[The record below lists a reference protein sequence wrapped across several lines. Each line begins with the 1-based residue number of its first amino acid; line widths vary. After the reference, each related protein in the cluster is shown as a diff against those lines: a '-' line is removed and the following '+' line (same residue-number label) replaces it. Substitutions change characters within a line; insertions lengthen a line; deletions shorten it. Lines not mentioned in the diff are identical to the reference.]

1 MGRSWEQVKA
11 ERDTPATRAGYDRAR
26 RTFEFAEQ
34 VRTLREQAGISQVE
48 LARRMGTSQSAV
60 ARLEGGG
67 TMPTLDT
74 LERVAA
80 ALGAE
85 LVVELRAAG

>member
-1 MGRSWEQVKA
+1 MGRTWKDVKA
-11 ERDTPATRAGYDRAR
+11 ERDTPAVRAGYDRAR
-26 RTFEFAEQ
+26 RAFEFAAQ
-34 VRTLREQAGISQVE
+34 VRTLRERSGISQVE

-67 TMPTLDT
+67 TLPTLDT

>member
-1 MGRSWEQVKA
+1 MGRSWDRIKA
-11 ERDTPATRAGYDRAR
+11 ERDSTAARSGYDRAR
-26 RTFEFAEQ
+26 RAFEFAEQ
-34 VRTLREQAGISQVE
+34 VRRLREQAGISQVE

-80 ALGAE
+80 ALGAQ
-85 LVVELRAAG
+85 LIVELRATG

>member
-1 MGRSWEQVKA
+1 MGRSWKQIKA
-11 ERDTPATRAGYDRAR
+11 ERDTPATGAGYDRAR
-26 RTFEFAEQ
+26 RAFEFAEQ

-60 ARLEGGG
+60 ARLEAGG

-85 LVVELRAAG
+85 LVVELRVAG

>member
-1 MGRSWEQVKA
+1 MGRSWKGVKA
-11 ERDTPATRAGYDRAR
+11 ERDTPGVRAGYDRAR
-26 RTFEFAEQ
+26 RAFDFAEQ
-34 VRTLREQAGISQVE
+34 VRNLRDQAGISQME
-48 LARRMGTSQSAV
+48 LARRMGTSQSAI

>member
-1 MGRSWEQVKA
+1 MGRNWDDVKA
-11 ERDTPATRAGYDRAR
+11 ERDTPAARAGYDRAR
-26 RTFEFAEQ
+26 RAFEFAEQ
-34 VRTLREQAGISQVE
+34 VRTLREQAGVSQVE

-60 ARLEGGG
+60 ARLEAGG

-80 ALGAE
+80 ALGAR
-85 LVVELRAAG
+85 LVVELRPTG

>member
-1 MGRSWEQVKA
+1 MGRSWKDVKA
-11 ERDTPATRAGYDRAR
+11 ERDTPGARVGYDRAR
-26 RTFEFAEQ
+26 RAFEFAEQ
-34 VRTLREQAGISQVE
+34 VRTLRGQAGSSQVE
-48 LARRMGTSQSAV
+48 LARRMGTSQSAI
-60 ARLEGGG
+60 ARLESGG